1 MIKVAVCGANG
12 KMGQEVCNAVE
23 ADNSM
28 KLAAKIDIKGNAY
41 RSIEEAKKYAEFEV
55 VVDFTQPASIYENAK
70 YCLRNG
76 IEQLGS
82 CEMYHEKLVCKMTR
96 LNF

>member
-41 RSIEEAKKYAEFEV
+41 R
-55 VVDFTQPASIYENAK
+55 
-70 YCLRNG
+70 
-76 IEQLGS
+76 
-82 CEMYHEKLVCKMTR
+82 
-96 LNF
+96 

>member
-28 KLAAKIDIKGNAY
+28 KLAAKN
-41 RSIEEAKKYAEFEV
+41 RSIIIIIYIRVKTISIMSIKK
-55 VVDFTQPASIYENAK
+55 
-70 YCLRNG
+70 
-76 IEQLGS
+76 
-82 CEMYHEKLVCKMTR
+82 VCYSLLKK
-96 LNF
+96 